1 MSQEQDKIFF
11 RNFTLV
17 NVFIAVMMIA
27 FYIVADLVT
36 NTEKEPVKNEM
47 NVNSVINI
55 TTGNINN
62 GKSLSQTCAVCHGPD
77 GNSVNPIWPKLA
89 GQHASYT
96 AKQLKNFKDG
106 IRVNAQ
112 MAGMVA
118 TLSEQDMNDLGL
130 YFEAQKNSFGYA
142 KPESINLGEKIYRA
156 GHSESGIPA
165 CMSCHGPA
173 GSGNPGAMYPLL
185 RGQHAEYT
193 ASQLKMFK
201 KGERNNDT
209 NNVMRSI
216 ASRMTKEQI
225 EAVSEYIQGL
235 RLQ

>member
-17 NVFIAVMMIA
+17 LVFIAAMMIA

-36 NTEKEPVKNEM
+36 NKEKEPVTNEM
-47 NVNSVINI
+47 NVKNVINI
-55 TTGNINN
+55 TTGNIDN

-142 KPESINLGEKIYRA
+142 KPESINL
-156 GHSESGIPA
+156 
-165 CMSCHGPA
+165 
-173 GSGNPGAMYPLL
+173 
-185 RGQHAEYT
+185 
-193 ASQLKMFK
+193 
-201 KGERNNDT
+201 
-209 NNVMRSI
+209 V
-216 ASRMTKEQI
+216 
-225 EAVSEYIQGL
+225 
-235 RLQ
+235 

>member
-17 NVFIAVMMIA
+17 LVFIAAMMIA

-36 NTEKEPVKNEM
+36 NKEKEPVKNEM

-96 AKQLKNFKDG
+96 AKQLK
-106 IRVNAQ
+106 
-112 MAGMVA
+112 
-118 TLSEQDMNDLGL
+118 
-130 YFEAQKNSFGYA
+130 
-142 KPESINLGEKIYRA
+142 
-156 GHSESGIPA
+156 
-165 CMSCHGPA
+165 
-173 GSGNPGAMYPLL
+173 
-185 RGQHAEYT
+185 
-193 ASQLKMFK
+193 MFK